1 MKEAELMYPLL
12 LQCKFDSTSFS
23 NQIRRSALNLMMCN
37 VDKSTAVPTAAAMVV
52 YNNYYYYN
60 LAFCPK

>member
-52 YNNYYYYN
+52 YNNY
-60 LAFCPK
+60 